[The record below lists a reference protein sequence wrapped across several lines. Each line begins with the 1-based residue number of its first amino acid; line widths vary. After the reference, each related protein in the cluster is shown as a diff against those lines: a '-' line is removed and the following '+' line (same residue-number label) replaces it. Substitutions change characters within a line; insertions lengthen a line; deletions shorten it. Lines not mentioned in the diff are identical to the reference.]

1 MRMVAATLVLLI
13 AAWSPP
19 VAGAPSEPP
28 AKSYLRL
35 FTKHD
40 GSPGFINVNWYL
52 RNASTSRKITATIRF
67 TQANRPPWTRV
78 VTLAP
83 GEERVVGGQ
92 TGGGTSGSIGAAIA
106 GAYYEN

>member
-1 MRMVAATLVLLI
+1 MMRIVAAMLLFLI
-13 AAWSPP
+13 AWRSP
-19 VAGAPSEPP
+19 VAAAPSEQP

-35 FTKHD
+35 FTRHD

-52 RNASTSRKITATIRF
+52 RNTSSSRKITATIRF
-67 TQANRPPWTRV
+67 SQAGKPPWTGV

-83 GEERVVGGQ
+83 GEERGVGSQ